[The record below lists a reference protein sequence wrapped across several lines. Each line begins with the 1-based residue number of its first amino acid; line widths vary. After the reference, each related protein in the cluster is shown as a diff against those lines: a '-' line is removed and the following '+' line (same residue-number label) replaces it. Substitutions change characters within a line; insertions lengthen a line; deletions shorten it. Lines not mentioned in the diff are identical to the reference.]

1 MDEFRE
7 ISVWLAIPGLLTFL
21 FAPPVRAQ
29 TDEAVVDDPEK
40 VRAEADED
48 ERNWEGVL
56 SIGGNVNITSN
67 QDVVGQNDGLYEVLG
82 LTVNGETTYSDR
94 PDEFR
99 GTLNINETFAR
110 TPSIGEFV
118 KNTDSVDA
126 EGIYNRYLLPWSGG
140 FGRLAVET
148 TIFENYN
155 VTASPTAYRIIRLDG
170 SESTRSAV
178 RRFRLSDPFQPT
190 SLNQSVGAFA
200 SPYESTPFTF
210 RTRLGLGARET
221 FVGGVLV
228 TDDNPETSELDVREL
243 ESVYQGGLQAFLG
256 ADGNFP
262 SQNLTY
268 EAGVTGLLP
277 VLNNDR
283 QDRSALE
290 LTRIGVTAG
299 LTFGAFEWLSSSYRL
314 EVTRDPQLVD
324 ATQIQH
330 NVLLT
335 LKYDLITRRDEDT
348 GPTTEEKLDEAQN
361 RIKTL
366 EERIQQLE
374 EDEEDADRDE
384 EVEEN
389 GESGETSESSESE

>member
-1 MDEFRE
+1 MDECRE
-7 ISVWLAIPGLLTFL
+7 SSVWLVIPGLLTLL
-21 FAPPVRAQ
+21 FAPPVRTQ

-40 VRAEADED
+40 VRAEADEE

-56 SIGGNVNITSN
+56 TIGGNVNITSN

-82 LTVNGETTYSDR
+82 LTVNGETTYSNR

-99 GTLNINETFAR
+99 GTLDINETYAR

-126 EGIYNRYLLPWSGG
+126 EGIYNRYFLPWSGG

-155 VTASPTAYRIIRLDG
+155 VTGSPRAYRIVRPDG
-170 SESTRSAV
+170 SEATRSAV
-178 RRFRLSDPFQPT
+178 RRFRLSDPFKPT

-200 SPYESTPFTF
+200 HPYESTPFTF
-210 RTRLGLGARET
+210 RARLGFGARET
-221 FVGGVLV
+221 FSSGVLV
-228 TDDNPETSELDVREL
+228 TDDDSETSELDVREL

-256 ADGNFP
+256 ADGTFP

-268 EAGVTGLLP
+268 EVGATTLLP

-283 QDRSALE
+283 QDRSAVE
-290 LTRIGVTAG
+290 LTRVGVAAG

-314 EVTRDPQLVD
+314 EVTRDPQLID
-324 ATQIQH
+324 ETQIQH

-335 LKYDLITRRDEDT
+335 LKYDVITRRDEDT

-361 RIKTL
+361 RIKSL

-374 EDEEDADRDE
+374 QDDEGADDEARDE
-384 EVEEN
+384 NED
-389 GESGETSESSESE
+389 GGETSGSSESE